1 MMFFW
6 HNNSTKNWLILSA
19 FDHYFVLYCLQHT
32 KIFCESCYQ
41 LFLLLLLNCIKK
53 RKRQLCAHT
62 EWKQCMWHSDRNNNN
77 TLTEQPTL
85 GGWKLSNTHNIQ
97 QQWQSTK
104 AGIQF
109 EQQWLQQWQQSLWTE
124 RWQMIQGWT
133 VEDLSLAETQ
143 KWANKVL

>member
-41 LFLLLLLNCIKK
+41 LSFFDVTVVELQKEK
-53 RKRQLCAHT
+53 EKAVVRHT
-62 EWKQCMWHSDRNNNN
+62 GWKQHMWHSDRNNNN

-85 GGWKLSNTHNIQ
+85 GG
-97 QQWQSTK
+97 
-104 AGIQF
+104 
-109 EQQWLQQWQQSLWTE
+109 
-124 RWQMIQGWT
+124 
-133 VEDLSLAETQ
+133 
-143 KWANKVL
+143 